1 VAAVKPRGERVG
13 WTRAEVSD
21 AALQRFKALV
31 QGRVNTLLRKDPLPE
46 GYELT
51 GVTVYYQRGN
61 KYAIP
66 RDDFNVIVDFDEQAL
81 SVFRIEGV
89 KK

>member
-1 VAAVKPRGERVG
+1 MG

-51 GVTVYYQRGN
+51 GVTVYYRRGD
-61 KYAIP
+61 KYEIAS
-66 RDDFNVIVDFDEQAL
+66 DDFSVMAYFDEPVL
-81 SVFRIEGV
+81 SVFRLEGV